1 MASEKGDGGRVVAAL
16 AIQASE
22 MSLGDASVI
31 LLGADGND
39 GVKSYYNRVL
49 RSMLETSIDDGLLA
63 AYLNEQI
70 EAWEQ
75 DGEAIGDP
83 LWPQYV
89 DLLHIV
95 LASLR
100 ARIAG
105 RMR

>member
-16 AIQASE
+16 AIRASE

-39 GVKSYYNRVL
+39 GIKSYYNRVL

-63 AYLNEQI
+63 AHLNQQI
-70 EAWEQ
+70 DGWER

-83 LWPQYV
+83 LWHKYV

-100 ARIAG
+100 ARSAG

>member
-16 AIQASE
+16 AIRASE

-39 GVKSYYNRVL
+39 GVKSAAHL
-49 RSMLETSIDDGLLA
+49 TQQIDG
-63 AYLNEQI
+63 
-70 EAWEQ
+70 WER

-83 LWPQYV
+83 LWHKYV